1 MPTTPSPTPL
11 PQGRGGAAPRHE
23 DGPLT
28 GNGRKARGLAW
39 AAVALGPGLTA
50 LVTMSALVVTNGQP
64 AALVL
69 AALMGVIALIL
80 NIISTYTTE
89 RGYLM
94 WRLPR
99 HGITVTAVRTRP
111 GGKSGTYRYTDHSGA
126 SRLFHR
132 QAHAPEIEISY
143 DPNAPGTNVGV
154 HPVPVRVLVAL
165 SSLLLWG
172 ATTGLIWLMIH
183 IGRTI

>member
-1 MPTTPSPTPL
+1 
-11 PQGRGGAAPRHE
+11 
-23 DGPLT
+23 
-28 GNGRKARGLAW
+28 
-39 AAVALGPGLTA
+39 
-50 LVTMSALVVTNGQP
+50 MSVLVVTNGQP

-69 AALMGVIALIL
+69 AALMGVTALIL
-80 NIISTYTTE
+80 NIISTYTME

-99 HGITVTAVRTRP
+99 HGITVTAARTRP
-111 GGKSGTYRYTDHSGA
+111 GGATGTYRYTDHSGTA
-126 SRLFHR
+126 RLHHR
-132 QAHAPEIEISY
+132 QAYAPEIKISY

-154 HPVPVRVLVAL
+154 YSVPVRLLVAL